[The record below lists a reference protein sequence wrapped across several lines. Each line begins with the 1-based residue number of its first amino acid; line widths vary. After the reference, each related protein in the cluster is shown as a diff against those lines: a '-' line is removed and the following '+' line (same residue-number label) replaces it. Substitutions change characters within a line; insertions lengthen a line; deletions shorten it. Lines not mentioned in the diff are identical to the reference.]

1 MIGANRAEDELHT
14 KHMDALKR
22 VIDMAHAVG
31 SPLVRI
37 MTPKKSRSFGP

>member
-1 MIGANRAEDELHT
+1 MSSANKPGDELHT

-22 VIDMAHAVG
+22 IIDMAHVVG

-37 MTPKKSRSFGP
+37 MTQKKNMTT